1 MSSLGLSEQ
10 QSYYSHT
17 HRQGFGLSV
26 GRPIVALADLLA
38 AKMDT
43 EKSQVD
49 FRTQAWQYFEL
60 HASQRLTTFNYYIVI
75 STLIT
80 TGIFATFS
88 KDYTAPSLG
97 IAGGLLLLFFSF
109 VFWKLD
115 DRNKQIIKGAEAAL
129 KFFETRSD
137 LVDPADG
144 PNVLKLFTRDD
155 FLTDRRKAART
166 WPWNKHYSYTTSFN
180 WVFRAFGIFGLLAVA
195 FSALKSQRL
204 GSIVTNLMI
213 TVRMHLSTYNFGFD
227 IYSFILGLAIGIF
240 GFYVVA
246 RLVRRIRPKRPS

>member
-1 MSSLGLSEQ
+1 
-10 QSYYSHT
+10 
-17 HRQGFGLSV
+17 
-26 GRPIVALADLLA
+26 
-38 AKMDT
+38 MDT

-49 FRTQAWQYFEL
+49 FRGQAWQYFEL

-115 DRNKQIIKGAEAAL
+115 ERNRQIIKGAEAAL
-129 KFFETRSD
+129 KFFETSSD
-137 LVDPADG
+137 LADSADG
-144 PNVLKLFTRDD
+144 PNVLRLFTRDD
-155 FLTDRRKAART
+155 FLTARRRAART

-180 WVFRAFGIFGLLAVA
+180 WVFRAFGAFGLLAVA

-204 GSIVTNLMI
+204 GSNITNLIVT
-213 TVRMHLSTYNFGFD
+213 VRTYLSAYNFRFD
-227 IYSFILGLAIGIF
+227 LYSFLLGSAIGIL
-240 GFYVVA
+240 GFYLVA
-246 RLVRRIRPKRPS
+246 RLVRRVHHKRPS